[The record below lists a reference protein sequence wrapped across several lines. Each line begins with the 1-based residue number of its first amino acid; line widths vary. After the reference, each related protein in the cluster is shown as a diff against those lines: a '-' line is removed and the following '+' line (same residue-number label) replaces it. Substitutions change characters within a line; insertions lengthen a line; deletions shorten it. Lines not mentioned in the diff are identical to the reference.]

1 MAVGEVEGSG
11 GGGVGVG
18 EVEWEW
24 GRWSRGGREGD
35 GVGEVVRMVEREGGG
50 CMDVWRLGKVESEW
64 GRWSGRGGGGVEVA
78 CVV

>member
-35 GVGEVVRMVEREGGG
+35 GVGEVVRMVERERGVVVWTCGDWGKWRVNGGDG
-50 CMDVWRLGKVESEW
+50 VGE
-64 GRWSGRGGGGVEVA
+64 VEVEWKWR
-78 CVV
+78 V